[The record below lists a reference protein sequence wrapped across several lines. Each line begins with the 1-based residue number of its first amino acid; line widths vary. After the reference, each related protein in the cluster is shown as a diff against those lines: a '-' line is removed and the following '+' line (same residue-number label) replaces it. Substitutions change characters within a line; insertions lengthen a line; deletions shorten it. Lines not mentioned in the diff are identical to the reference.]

1 MNMAMVLLN
10 ASQKAT
16 DAAFNA
22 MNTAIK
28 ENKPELI
35 SETSS
40 GPGADLTSKKDE
52 MKEKKPKQQ
61 KKVETPSF
69 VTYLSKS
76 FK

>member
-1 MNMAMVLLN
+1 MAMVLLN

-52 MKEKKPKQQ
+52 LKEKKPKQQ
-61 KKVETPSF
+61 KKSRDAKLRYLF
-69 VTYLSKS
+69 VKKFYVR
-76 FK
+76 